1 MSDIK
6 KIFGRIFKVREVT
19 VVIFLVLIFLLVGAY
34 NHSFLS
40 GKNMMLTL
48 QSSVM
53 YIFLA
58 MGMSFV
64 LLTKEIDVS
73 VGSTLGLAAAVCAT
87 FIRQGSSVFTAVI
100 AAILVGALIGLVNG
114 IGVTAF
120 RVSSIIM
127 TLGTMG
133 IVRGLLT
140 IYTGGKWV
148 ENLPSYFKDAS
159 QASLFGVV
167 NVYVIITAIIVVAV
181 HLVVSKT
188 RGGKSFAAIGDNI
201 DGAMMMGIKIDRM
214 KVLAYVISGVCAAI
228 AGVVYTSQV
237 GFVSDIA
244 GNGLEMTT
252 IAGCVIGGVSMNGGI
267 GSILGASFG
276 AIIMTSINS
285 ALVFLKVPAY
295 WNDAI
300 SGTLLIAIVI
310 SDVLI
315 HNYSKEKIRKQ
326 RLLARTNN
334 IGGASDE

>member
-1 MSDIK
+1 MSDVK
-6 KIFGRIFKVREVT
+6 KFFGRVFKIREVT
-19 VVIFLVLIFLLVGAY
+19 VLIFLVLIFLLVGAY
-34 NHSFLS
+34 NHAFLS
-40 GKNMMLTL
+40 GRNMMLTL

-58 MGMSFV
+58 IGMSFV

-87 FIRQGSSVFTAVI
+87 IIRQGGSVFTAVV

-148 ENLPSYFKDAS
+148 ENLPSFFKDAS
-159 QASLFGVV
+159 QASLGVI
-167 NVYVIITAIIVVAV
+167 NVYVIITAVIVVAI
-181 HLVVSKT
+181 HLAVSKT

-214 KVLAYVISGVCAAI
+214 KIFAYIISGVCAAI

-267 GSILGASFG
+267 GSILGASLG

-300 SGTLLIAIVI
+300 SGTLLIVIVI

>member
-1 MSDIK
+1 MNDIK
-6 KIFGRIFKVREVT
+6 RILGRVFKIREVT
-19 VVIFLVLIFLLVGAY
+19 VVIFLVLLFLLVGSY
-34 NHSFLS
+34 NHAFLS
-40 GKNMMLTL
+40 SRNMMLTL

-58 MGMSFV
+58 IGMSFV

-73 VGSTLGLAAAVCAT
+73 VGSTLGLSAAVSAT
-87 FIRQGSSVFTAVI
+87 LLRSGSSVFAAVI
-100 AAILVGALIGLVNG
+100 AAIAVGAVIGLING

-133 IVRGLLT
+133 IIRGLLT

-148 ENLPSYFKDAS
+148 ENVPAFFKNAS
-159 QASLFGVV
+159 QANLFGAI
-167 NVYVIITAIIVVAV
+167 NDYVIITAVIVVAI
-181 HLVVSKT
+181 HLLVSKT

-201 DGAMMMGIKIDRM
+201 DGAMMMGIKIDRL
-214 KVLAYVISGVCAAI
+214 KILAYIISGVCASI
-228 AGVVYTSQV
+228 AGLIYTSQV

-252 IAGCVIGGVSMNGGI
+252 IAGCVIGGVSMSGGI
-267 GSILGASFG
+267 GSILGAAFG

-300 SGTLLIAIVI
+300 SGTLLIIIVI
-310 SDVLI
+310 SDVLV
-315 HNYSKEKIRKQ
+315 HSYSKEKIRKQ